1 MAKVVIENRL
11 RRRALRAQ
19 VAFAARCARR
29 VQPLTN
35 RRFADR
41 HKHEAVERAIA
52 LAEQFA
58 GGISVKPHAGR
69 AADAARE
76 VARAAWTAQDI
87 TASRAAD
94 AATYAA
100 QAAGAHTAAGRVAEA
115 AFYAYSDAAAAA
127 NAAGAR
133 DAFFAASVRDL
144 AKLARLKLG
153 AFPEL
158 GAPIDPSESGAL
170 GPLWPEGQPEW

>member
-29 VQPLTN
+29 VQPLTM
-35 RRFADR
+35 RRFADH
-41 HKHEAVERAIA
+41 HKREAVERAIA

-58 GGISVKPHAGR
+58 GGIPVKPHAGR

-76 VARAAWTAQDI
+76 VAEAAWAAQDT

-100 QAAGAHTAAGRVAEA
+100 QAADADTDAGKVARA
-115 AFYAYSDAAAAA
+115 AFYGYSDAAAAA
-127 NAAGAR
+127 HAAGAR
-133 DAFFAASVRDL
+133 DAFLAASVRDL

-158 GAPIDPSESGAL
+158 GTSIDPSESGPL
-170 GPLWPEGQPEW
+170 GPLWPEGQPQW